1 MSGLVRIEDFGACGD
16 GVTLATVAIQR
27 AIDACH
33 AAGGGTVYCGPG
45 RFLTGSLE
53 LKSRVTLH
61 LEAGCCLLGSPRLED
76 YDDFVAPGFR
86 TEFSPERCSKHL
98 IRAIDAT
105 DVGITGPGEVNG
117 NGLAFYDP
125 TTGNGRFFAKPP
137 TARPRLVMFYRC
149 RDVHFEGSA
158 YVDSPCWTFW
168 LMKCERVSIHR
179 LRVVGDQRMINND
192 GIDLDG
198 RRNVTVSDCIL
209 RTADDCLIL
218 RAINRVYDSPA
229 VCENIV
235 VSNCVLDSWCQGIRV
250 GCPGDGVIRNCTFNN
265 LVITGLGN
273 GIVFNNPKRY
283 LSAGSQG
290 SADIRNIL
298 FSNVVID
305 CKNAPIKMDVDAGI
319 SLPHLGGVSFANF
332 RIKSGKP
339 IIIQGSPETII
350 RNASFSNV
358 EIETAGEDA
367 IICRHCQGVKLTNV
381 ELSNRQS
388 KGVVES

>member
-235 VSNCVLDSWCQGIRV
+235 VSNCVLDSWCQGVRV
-250 GCPGDGVIRNCTFNN
+250 GCPGDGVIRSCTFTN
-265 LVITGLGN
+265 LTISSQGN
-273 GIVFNNPKRY
+273 GIIVEHPKRY
-283 LSAGSQG
+283 LAEGTEG
-290 SADIRNIL
+290 SADIRDLL
-298 FSNVVID
+298 FSHVTID
-305 CKNAPIKMDVDAGI
+305 CVREPIRVFVENGI
-319 SLPHLGGVSFANF
+319 RLVGLRGLTFSDCRIRSGGSC
-332 RIKSGKP
+332 RIE
-339 IIIQGSPETII
+339 GSPETII
-350 RNASFSNV
+350 EDVRLSNISLTTTAV
-358 EIETAGEDA
+358 EP
-367 IICRHCQGVKLTNV
+367 IIARHCRGLKLNDV
-381 ELSNRQS
+381 EL
-388 KGVVES
+388 GG